1 MCTALAAV
9 SRIVPGAVIHTAP
22 DESGAFRTAIVEAA
36 ATRIAIAEGEAI
48 HTALALHIVH
58 KEFRTVASRAVPV
71 AWRPSAFGIQLRFR
85 GCGAGSRRNQ
95 LLQACD
101 L

>member
-1 MCTALAAV
+1 MCTALAVV
-9 SRIVPGAVIHTAP
+9 SRTVPGAVIHTAP

-36 ATRIAIAEGEAI
+36 AI
-48 HTALALHIVH
+48 HTAVALHIVH

-101 L
+101 LSATEEILTG